1 MSQEEKNLE
10 AAPSKKFRLDHFV
23 EDNQRQ
29 LMIAG
34 AALIVLAAAIWYYK
48 AKYQP
53 QQEAK
58 ANNAMFMAERYFGR
72 DSLDLALNGD
82 GTYDGLLDIIDQYP
96 RTKSGQRA
104 QYYAGVTMMK
114 KGQYE
119 EAIDHLKKVDFDDE
133 MVGPLSRCLIGD
145 SHVELDNLE
154 SAGKAYMKAAGMSQ
168 NDFTTPYALLK
179 AARVYSSLEQW
190 DKALKSLKT
199 IQSDYSNSRFAEDID
214 KLIARAETASLH
226 QE

>member
-1 MSQEEKNLE
+1 MSQEEKHLE
-10 AAPSKKFRLDHFV
+10 AASSKKFRLDHFV
-23 EDNQRQ
+23 EDNQRP

-34 AALIVLAAAIWYYK
+34 VALIVLAAAIWYYK

-58 ANNAMFMAERYFGR
+58 ANNAMFMAERYFGL

-82 GTYDGLLDIIDQYP
+82 GSYDGLLDIIDQYP

-104 QYYAGVTMMK
+104 HYYAGVTMMK

-119 EAIDHLKKVDFDDE
+119 DAIDYLKKVDFDDE

-145 SHVELDNLE
+145 CHVELDDLE
-154 SAGKAYMKAAGMSQ
+154 SAAKSYIKAARMSD
-168 NDFTTPYALLK
+168 NDFTTPYAHQK
-179 AARVYSSLEQW
+179 ASRVYSSLGQW
-190 DKALKSLKT
+190 DKALKSLQV
-199 IQSDYSNSRFAEDID
+199 IQSEYGSTRFAEDIE
-214 KLIARAETASLH
+214 KLIARAETAASF